1 MKLTNKK
8 QHSLIRKIAIILTAV
23 FVITAVQLPV
33 AAGAEGK
40 VINVAISSDPGFG
53 FNAIGDSLM
62 LTNGLL
68 REGLTRYGDGVLVD
82 GLAESYEHNEDYTQW
97 TFHLRESGW
106 SNGEP
111 VTADDWVFAIGSMLT
126 GDAEIGFPD
135 FLFEI
140 KNARAI
146 YTGQADVSTLGITAV
161 DDRTLVFDL
170 EYPVTYYPTLITHPM
185 HFGYDREFSL
195 SVGIANVG
203 TEAQYSISSG
213 PFYIDSWDHD
223 NLLVFKKNPYYWNID
238 NIQYDQVNVYI
249 IPDQATQV
257 NLFLNGE
264 LDVVDF
270 AYQRLSGI
278 QAAGYDPLVYNNGR
292 TAYLYYNVSNPFL
305 KSAFLRQAIS
315 AAIDREAIVNGV
327 LHVGTVADG
336 LIPVGLAG
344 DGEKTFREI
353 VGSNLPY
360 TYDVDRAHE
369 LLGKALEELG
379 LSDPSEITF
388 TILTTNTDEFVS
400 VSGAIQ
406 QLLQENLGIRAEV
419 ETSDGT
425 SVRARRNALEYD
437 LYLASWGAD
446 WDDAT
451 NFLGGYERDA
461 SADPAYYRSE
471 AFNAAYHDATYST
484 DLTKRI
490 ELLGEAE
497 RILLEDEGITPLY
510 YTGQYY
516 AVSGRV
522 SGILRRA
529 VVPYLD
535 LYFATVK

>member
-1 MKLTNKK
+1 MSIKYY
-8 QHSLIRKIAIILTAV
+8 
-23 FVITAVQLPV
+23 ITV
-33 AAGAEGK
+33 
-40 VINVAISSDPGFG
+40 N
-53 FNAIGDSLM
+53 
-62 LTNGLL
+62 
-68 REGLTRYGDGVLVD
+68 Y
-82 GLAESYEHNEDYTQW
+82 
-97 TFHLRESGW
+97 
-106 SNGEP
+106 
-111 VTADDWVFAIGSMLT
+111 
-126 GDAEIGFPD
+126 
-135 FLFEI
+135 LF
-140 KNARAI
+140 
-146 YTGQADVSTLGITAV
+146 
-161 DDRTLVFDL
+161 
-170 EYPVTYYPTLITHPM
+170 
-185 HFGYDREFSL
+185 
-195 SVGIANVG
+195 
-203 TEAQYSISSG
+203 
-213 PFYIDSWDHD
+213 
-223 NLLVFKKNPYYWNID
+223 NPYH
-238 NIQYDQVNVYI
+238 
-249 IPDQATQV
+249 
-257 NLFLNGE
+257 
-264 LDVVDF
+264 
-270 AYQRLSGI
+270 
-278 QAAGYDPLVYNNGR
+278 GR
-292 TAYLYYNVSNPFL
+292 GTKVQKINYTTASDLAL
-305 KSAFLRQAIS
+305 IA
-315 AAIDREAIVNGV
+315 REAMKNQ
-327 LHVGTVADG
+327 
-336 LIPVGLAG
+336 
-344 DGEKTFREI
+344 TFREI

-406 QLLQENLGIRAEV
+406 QLLQENL
-419 ETSDGT
+419 
-425 SVRARRNALEYD
+425 RARRNALEYD